1 MIFLLRLIIFSFL
14 IILGFHLSLRSK
26 KGRSTDGSEHLSD
39 DLYMIVL
46 ALFSV
51 GVLWI
56 QGVQLVFVH
65 LLDDSAVCG
74 GADHD
79 VVVFYIC
86 CIFYIDHISVMVDRF
101 HAVTASQLRCGTVF
115 WGGFPTVDNMT
126 FPVSKDSPLSDA
138 IMDRISYDSYK
149 IAIKS

>member
-1 MIFLLRLIIFSFL
+1 MIFLLRLIISFFL

-26 KGRSTDGSEHLSD
+26 KGRSTDGSEHLFD

-65 LLDDSAVCG
+65 PLDDSG
-74 GADHD
+74 
-79 VVVFYIC
+79 
-86 CIFYIDHISVMVDRF
+86 VMGYLIGILLVYVARHEWHKF
-101 HAVTASQLRCGTVF
+101 KQR
-115 WGGFPTVDNMT
+115 
-126 FPVSKDSPLSDA
+126 
-138 IMDRISYDSYK
+138 
-149 IAIKS
+149 